1 MTIESSAISGQ
12 FQSYFGVI
20 VGSILGDFWV
30 ISEVTIESSA
40 ISGKISE
47 PFRVHFSAILDRYH
61 INFCYRSFTDQ
72 FQISFRSIPDLFL
85 FILSYLFFYIGLVQ
99 KQLQLCHVLIGSS
112 CKCKNPFLKRFVSF
126 WMLINSPGVWLG
138 FLMFQPR
145 RTPLS
150 IALSSNCNNSCSIIA
165 IFFFFLSLLSDGIKF
180 EINIQRH
187 ALNYQKK
194 NKLKKSAGTKRSNW
208 SIDPGNLKQSSRIS
222 FSPDTPFHRTLNQ
235 LE

>member
-85 FILSYLFFYIGLVQ
+85 FILSYLFFFI
-99 KQLQLCHVLIGSS
+99 SDWFR
-112 CKCKNPFLKRFVSF
+112 NSF
-126 WMLINSPGVWLG
+126 
-138 FLMFQPR
+138 
-145 RTPLS
+145 
-150 IALSSNCNNSCSIIA
+150 NCVT
-165 IFFFFLSLLSDGIKF
+165 
-180 EINIQRH
+180 
-187 ALNYQKK
+187 Y
-194 NKLKKSAGTKRSNW
+194 
-208 SIDPGNLKQSSRIS
+208 
-222 FSPDTPFHRTLNQ
+222 
-235 LE
+235 